1 MLSINFSES
10 FLPFSLPFTLSLSLY
25 FPPYFLFLFPIVGN
39 MKSVAK
45 LEFLVVCRFAKLSMD
60 EQRIARTASIIGTTF
75 TADVLNNALPKQ
87 LRPYMTIILH
97 SLVDTH
103 WLNAN
108 SEQNPNGMITV
119 EYSFSHPLL
128 HKTLY
133 DLTPSSVKSK
143 IHLSIAK
150 YIEKIYFEDKLYFMS
165 LGYRKSLFF
174 LPFLL
179 FNFFF
184 TDDF

>member
-1 MLSINFSES
+1 
-10 FLPFSLPFTLSLSLY
+10 
-25 FPPYFLFLFPIVGN
+25 

-103 WLNAN
+103 WLNAV
-108 SEQNPNGMITV
+108 SEQNSNGMITV

-165 LGYRKSLFF
+165 LGYRKSLF
-174 LPFLL
+174 P
-179 FNFFF
+179 FFF
-184 TDDF
+184 LNSVFISNFVLFFSFLVLF

>member
-1 MLSINFSES
+1 
-10 FLPFSLPFTLSLSLY
+10 
-25 FPPYFLFLFPIVGN
+25 

-45 LEFLVVCRFAKLSMD
+45 LEFLVVCRFAKLTLD
-60 EQRIARTASIIGTTF
+60 EQSIARTASIIGTTF
-75 TADVLNNALPKQ
+75 TADVLSNALPKQ
-87 LRPYMTIILH
+87 LRPYMSNILS
-97 SLVDTH
+97 SLVESH
-103 WLNAN
+103 WLHAN

-133 DLTPSSVKSK
+133 DLTPSSVKSN

-165 LGYRKSLFF
+165 LGYRKFKPFF
-174 LPFLL
+174 VYLL
-179 FNFFF
+179 FIFCLDSCYFFF
-184 TDDF
+184 FRLHFILFCFFDFDYFVV

>member
-1 MLSINFSES
+1 
-10 FLPFSLPFTLSLSLY
+10 
-25 FPPYFLFLFPIVGN
+25 
-39 MKSVAK
+39 
-45 LEFLVVCRFAKLSMD
+45 MD

-165 LGYRKSLFF
+165 LGYRKSFFSFPFCYLISFLRMIFSIIFSCICFNVILHFRGYRLIATYFLF
-174 LPFLL
+174 
-179 FNFFF
+179 
-184 TDDF
+184 